1 MVEKELIQF
10 LQEQKEE
17 TVLVYLQGIIE
28 TKIVIEQMHIK
39 KQNNKL
45 ILENKIEK
53 EENIGFNL
61 SQLMKITQI
70 HENEV
75 LLEFDPS
82 QKVIIK
88 TKDKIKEAI
97 TIKSNS

>member
-39 KQNNKL
+39 NQNNKL

>member
-10 LQEQKEE
+10 LQEQEE
-17 TVLVYLQGIIE
+17 NTVLIYLQGIIE
-28 TKIVIEQMHIK
+28 TELIIEQMQMRK
-39 KQNNKL
+39 EANKL
-45 ILENKIEK
+45 ILENKENK
-53 EENIGFNL
+53 EWKIAFNL
-61 SQLMKITQI
+61 SQLMKITQMY
-70 HENEV
+70 ENEV
-75 LLEFDPS
+75 LLEFDLL

>member
-10 LQEQKEE
+10 LQKQEE
-17 TVLVYLQGIIE
+17 NTVLVYLQGIIE
-28 TKIVIEQMHIK
+28 TKIIIEQMQIRK
-39 KQNNKL
+39 ETNKL
-45 ILENKIEK
+45 ILQNKENKEGK
-53 EENIGFNL
+53 IGFNL

-75 LLEFDPS
+75 LLEFDLL
-82 QKVIIK
+82 QKVTIK